1 MLDELERDQEVFEM
15 WDWYINAGRAIAKL
29 MRIADAHFSKAECRV
44 LMLAGQ
50 SLAAMLR
57 SERKALARS
66 RRNNETVKRCAH
78 GRTQRTRG
86 RK

>member
-1 MLDELERDQEVFEM
+1 M

-29 MRIADAHFSKAECRV
+29 MRIADAHSLKAERRT

-57 SERKALARS
+57 SERKALVRS
-66 RRNNETVKRCAH
+66 RRNNETVKRCTH
-78 GRTQRTRG
+78 GRTQRTR
-86 RK
+86 RAKDDR